1 MYYIRRLF
9 PIYILQEMHYGINIP
24 YDWPVIVD
32 LNQIVAPLQA
42 FSWQKTLNF
51 AY

>member
-1 MYYIRRLF
+1 MYSDLHFARKAY
-9 PIYILQEMHYGINIP
+9 YGINIP

-32 LNQIVAPLQA
+32 LNQIVAPSQA